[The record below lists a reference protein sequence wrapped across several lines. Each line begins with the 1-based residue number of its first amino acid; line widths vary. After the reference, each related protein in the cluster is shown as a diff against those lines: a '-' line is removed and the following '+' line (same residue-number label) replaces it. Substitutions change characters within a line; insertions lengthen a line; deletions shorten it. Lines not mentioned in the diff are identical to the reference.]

1 MRALIQ
7 RVLSASVEIKGNTT
21 ASIDHGLLILL
32 GIGLN
37 DTESDIEY
45 VVNKTINLRIFSDD
59 SGKFNLSALD
69 TNAQILLVSQF
80 TLYADTRRGRR
91 PSFLEAAKPED
102 ARNLFNKSV
111 DVFTKTG
118 LNVETGQFQE
128 SMLICSKNDGPVTIM
143 IDSADRAT
151 PKRSPDKQL

>member
-7 RVLSASVEIKGNTT
+7 RVLSASVEIKGHPT

-37 DTESDIEY
+37 DTEADIEY
-45 VVNKTINLRIFSDD
+45 IVNKTINLRIFSDD

-69 TNAQILLVSQF
+69 TDAQVLLVSQF

-91 PSFLEAAKPED
+91 PSFLEAADPET
-102 ARNLFNKSV
+102 ARHLFDKSV
-111 DVFTKTG
+111 EVFTKTG
-118 LNVETGQFQE
+118 LNVETGRFQE
-128 SMLICSKNDGPVTIM
+128 SMLISLKNDGPVTIM
-143 IDSADRAT
+143 IDSADRTT
-151 PKRSPDKQL
+151 PKKSSNK